1 MEHRGTYYNL
11 QAVGDYMNITK
22 RSDGRFQSKI
32 KISKGQYK
40 IVYGKTEK
48 EVREK
53 AKETERRIK
62 QGIITDETTVSDYIE
77 YYCDLLQDTKT
88 AGQYQLIKARLQV
101 VSHYI
106 GNKSLYD
113 IRKNDVQIALNK
125 IAQSNP
131 YTGKPSSI
139 KTMTDYRREAFNLFE
154 NAVDNDYIEKNP
166 AKNLSI
172 PKIAEKPKERR
183 ALTEE
188 ERDRIVNFKH
198 RAQLP
203 LMIMLFSGLRKG
215 ELTALKWSDIDLDR
229 KTISVTKSYDFK
241 QHTVKSP
248 KNGKSRLVFI
258 PDILVDFL
266 IKQPNKDGFVVAS
279 AHNKMMTLSAW
290 DRLLESYLCDV
301 NASVCDV
308 SKFSPYR
315 KMLIEPFTYHCL
327 RHTYCTMLYEAGVDV
342 LTAQQQMGHSSPEIT
357 LRIYTHLGEKQKQLN
372 VEKLNEYL
380 N

>member
-1 MEHRGTYYNL
+1 
-11 QAVGDYMNITK
+11 MNITK

-32 KISKGQYK
+32 KVSKGQYK

-53 AKETERRIK
+53 AKETERRVK
-62 QGIITDETTVSDYIE
+62 RGIITDETTVSDYID
-77 YYCDLLQDTKT
+77 YYCDLLQDTKS
-88 AGQYQLIKARLQV
+88 AGQYKLIKARLQV

-106 GNKSLYD
+106 GNKSLFE

-125 IAQSNP
+125 IAQSNH
-131 YTGKPSSI
+131 YTGKPSSV

-188 ERDRIVNFKH
+188 ERDRIVNFEH

-248 KNGKSRLVFI
+248 KNGKSRFVSI

-266 IKQPNKDGFVVAS
+266 IKQPSKDGFVINS
-279 AHNKMMTLSAW
+279 AHNKMMTETAW
-290 DRLLESYLCDV
+290 KRLLESYLCDL
-301 NASVCDV
+301 NAFLQNE

-315 KMLIEPFTYHCL
+315 KMQIEPFSYHCL
-327 RHTYCTMLYEAGVDV
+327 RHTFCSMMYEAGVDV

-357 LRIYTHLGEKQKQLN
+357 LKRYTHLAEKQKQLN